1 VPQLDRYLVTSEIFW
16 FLVFFIVSF
25 FLVYYFLKLIFE
37 GSRLRSLFILGK
49 TQQILKLKIEHY
61 LSSGPIL
68 RTMENL
74 LLQTTQLQKDINIR
88 SKQILIRDRLVRNR
102 NSFARWTILTPT
114 VVFLHLKKLSVHFLF
129 EIDSNKIDFE

>member
-16 FLVFFIVSF
+16 FLVFFVVSF

-61 LSSGPIL
+61 LSSGLIL
-68 RTMENL
+68 RTMENF

-102 NSFARWTILTPT
+102 SSSARLTILAPT
-114 VVFLHLKKLSVHFLF
+114 IVFLHLKKLSVHFLF
-129 EIDSNKIDFE
+129 EIDFE

>member
-1 VPQLDRYLVTSEIFW
+1 MPQLDRYLVTSEIFW

-61 LSSGPIL
+61 LSSGLIL
-68 RTMENL
+68 RTMENF

-102 NSFARWTILTPT
+102 SSFARLTILAPT
-114 VVFLHLKKLSVHFLF
+114 IVFLHLKKLSVHFLF
-129 EIDSNKIDFE
+129 EIDFE